1 MIVHLG
7 DTLPV
12 VIDTIKVNGGVLD
25 LTDATVDV
33 VIAGPVTVEGAAL
46 VAEDATTGVV
56 TYVWETGDTDE
67 PGVYQ
72 VRWVVTTDLGTLTV
86 QGQDVVIYDPSALW
100 VTPADVELLA
110 GQQSDLEA
118 TISAIV
124 AAQEAITVYC
134 VRPIPV
140 STPAAVRRA
149 CAILAGRVLTA
160 PKVDTTGSVVS
171 SETIGDYSV
180 RYASPQLAGSLLDP
194 SAHSDVVRLLRP
206 WRPANYSSD
215 LVVEGES
222 RATGS
227 DVAATQVTYDQ
238 GSGVIEATTVQG
250 ALDWIAENGAGGA
263 GVPGPTG
270 PAGPQGPQGEP
281 GAPGANGT
289 NGTNGTNGAD
299 ALWNFLGA
307 YGAGT
312 AYSVGDVVTYD
323 GETWYRVNANG
334 GNVGDTPSEGTFWT
348 KVAAK
353 GNTGTTGS
361 QGPQGETGAAGATG
375 ATGAAGTTIVASRG
389 AGSQVDQPSAATSLL
404 SSTVTL
410 PACTTGDT
418 ITVRGSISY
427 LNNSG
432 GARTPVLTIKIGATS
447 ILAITAGSTSA
458 GATARQTQFEA
469 TIRCGSTTTQQ
480 ASGIW
485 SIGLNSNQSVAT
497 GVATETISSG
507 SLALDVLVSGAG
519 TATQNF
525 TLGYLVVQKV
535 AA

>member
-1 MIVHLG
+1 M
-7 DTLPV
+7 
-12 VIDTIKVNGGVLD
+12 
-25 LTDATVDV
+25 
-33 VIAGPVTVEGAAL
+33 
-46 VAEDATTGVV
+46 
-56 TYVWETGDTDE
+56 
-67 PGVYQ
+67 
-72 VRWVVTTDLGTLTV
+72 
-86 QGQDVVIYDPSALW
+86 
-100 VTPADVELLA
+100 
-110 GQQSDLEA
+110 
-118 TISAIV
+118 
-124 AAQEAITVYC
+124 
-134 VRPIPV
+134 
-140 STPAAVRRA
+140 
-149 CAILAGRVLTA
+149 
-160 PKVDTTGSVVS
+160 
-171 SETIGDYSV
+171 
-180 RYASPQLAGSLLDP
+180 
-194 SAHSDVVRLLRP
+194 
-206 WRPANYSSD
+206 
-215 LVVEGES
+215 
-222 RATGS
+222 
-227 DVAATQVTYDQ
+227 
-238 GSGVIEATTVQG
+238 
-250 ALDWIAENGAGGA
+250 
-263 GVPGPTG
+263 
-270 PAGPQGPQGEP
+270 
-281 GAPGANGT
+281 
-289 NGTNGTNGAD
+289 
-299 ALWNFLGA
+299 GA